1 MAHEKRA
8 QLVELGLSPTEA
20 QVYLALL
27 SQNGSLGAAAVAA
40 ATGLSRTSV
49 YQILCSLADKGLIAT
64 GLGYGS
70 KFSVVA
76 PDHALPSLVVRERET
91 LSQRERLADVLG
103 QQLASLVTPA
113 ETGPEEPIQVIR
125 NPQVFTERFERL
137 QLEAE
142 RQVDMI
148 VKAPILN
155 PRKDNPTQAKAQRRG
170 IRFRSL
176 YEAAVLED
184 PEVKPFVEG
193 WIAGGEEARVY
204 NGELP
209 YKLAVFDSEVVL
221 LTLEMPGEQLR
232 ALFIRHE
239 KLAKSLSMLFEFLW
253 ERGEPLRLKG
263 PAVRG
268 RKSAGTRA
276 DQKHRRTHA
285 RERSS
290 AGKTTVGG
298 DLRTAGQNNSE

>member
-1 MAHEKRA
+1 VSHERRA

-27 SQNGSLGAAAVAA
+27 AQNGSMGAAAVAS

-49 YQILCSLADKGLIAT
+49 YQILCALADKGLIAT

-70 KFSVVA
+70 KFTVVA
-76 PDHALPSLVVRERET
+76 PDQALPALVVRERET
-91 LSQRERLADVLG
+91 LSQRERLADALG
-103 QQLASLVTPA
+103 QQLASLVSPA
-113 ETGPEEPIQVIR
+113 ASGPDEPLQVIR
-125 NPQVFTERFERL
+125 NPQVFTDRFERL

-184 PEVKPFVEG
+184 PEIAPYVET
-193 WIAGGEEARVY
+193 WVAGGEEARVY
-204 NGELP
+204 HGELP

-221 LTLEMPGEQLR
+221 LTLKMPGDQLQ

-239 KLAKSLSMLFEFLW
+239 QLAKSLRMLFEFLW
-253 ERGEPLRLKG
+253 ERGEPLALKG
-263 PAVRG
+263 PGKRS
-268 RKSAGTRA
+268 RTSKSEQNQNHNGKRTRP
-276 DQKHRRTHA
+276 
-285 RERSS
+285 
-290 AGKTTVGG
+290 G
-298 DLRTAGQNNSE
+298 LNSENSPVKSRPRAAAEKNSP

>member
-125 NPQVFTERFERL
+125 NPQVFTERLERL

-170 IRFRSL
+170 IRYRGL
-176 YEAAVLED
+176 YEAGVLED
-184 PEVKPFVEG
+184 PEVKPYLEA

-204 NGELP
+204 RGDLP

-221 LTLEMPGEQLR
+221 LTLKMPGDQLR

-239 KLAKSLSMLFEFLW
+239 QLAKSLSMLFEFLW
-253 ERGEPLRLKG
+253 ERGEPLGLKASAKSSQ
-263 PAVRG
+263 PPERKPNQNDG
-268 RKSAGTRA
+268 RTQPRRHATGGEKALKSS
-276 DQKHRRTHA
+276 H
-285 RERSS
+285 
-290 AGKTTVGG
+290 
-298 DLRTAGQNNSE
+298 RTANSSK